1 MAAASVDPTADA
13 TGLTGVFAGMTLT
26 VKLIGTLLVRH
37 PGLYDVLDALI
48 EFGYQ
53 RWPFGRDASASPRR
67 ASTT

>member
-1 MAAASVDPTADA
+1 MTCEDV
-13 TGLTGVFAGMTLT
+13 GLRGGESGITFC

-53 RWPFGRDASASPRR
+53 RWPFGRGESASPRR
-67 ASTT
+67 ATTT

>member
-1 MAAASVDPTADA
+1 MN
-13 TGLTGVFAGMTLT
+13 TGTTFG

-53 RWPFGRDASASPRR
+53 RWPFARDASVPPRR
-67 ASTT
+67 ATTT